1 MSNAACTHLDQ
12 IAVRDPPASV
22 EGCEDCLR
30 TGGKWLHLRI
40 CLICG
45 HVACCDDSPSRHATA
60 HAQTEVVCDL
70 FAQDIADL
78 AALEFIAGLELSA
91 RAMGT
96 HIVLRNIQDEMRS
109 LIELAGLAV
118 FDEAADRGARS

>member
-1 MSNAACTHLDQ
+1 MTKRRLSLVPRRLRRVVDDVRASEVRTRLVFVPVSRTRYRSDVLDEYMSTALEGHLD
-12 IAVRDPPASV
+12 
-22 EGCEDCLR
+22 E
-30 TGGKWLHLRI
+30 
-40 CLICG
+40 
-45 HVACCDDSPSRHATA
+45 
-60 HAQTEVVCDL
+60 TEVVCDL

-109 LIELAGLAV
+109 LIELAGLAAV

>member
-1 MSNAACTHLDQ
+1 VRTRLVFVPVSRTRYQSDVLDEYISTALEGHLDETQ
-12 IAVRDPPASV
+12 
-22 EGCEDCLR
+22 
-30 TGGKWLHLRI
+30 
-40 CLICG
+40 
-45 HVACCDDSPSRHATA
+45 
-60 HAQTEVVCDL
+60 VVCDL

-109 LIELAGLAV
+109 LIELAGLAAV